1 MYEDGP
7 GPGRLAGVTSPDRA
21 GLLDPATHTWLTR
34 HALPGARLHEVD
46 PLPGG
51 FTNDMALLTAQ
62 PAGAPGPE
70 RYVLRRYRPSDS
82 RVPRNTC
89 AVEVAVLGRAA
100 ARTVPVTAVV
110 ASDPHGRATGRPTL
124 LYRFVDG
131 TPLSQVLADGPV
143 SGEARG
149 LGRAVGAVLARI
161 GRVRLPHPGAFGD
174 ASLVPAPEEAV
185 PLGDL
190 PGFVDR
196 CLATAPADGPLSG
209 TDAAVLRALARRGPR
224 ALAAVSGERS
234 LVHCDFNPKNVLV
247 ERCAGQWAVAAV
259 LDWELAF
266 SGSPLFDVGNMLRF
280 AHEYPPAFTTGFLQ
294 GFRGGNGRLPRD
306 WRQLS
311 RTLDLFALADILT
324 APPDPAYFT
333 RARTALHKAAA
344 HRLTEAGTDA
354 SRR

>member
-1 MYEDGP
+1 MT
-7 GPGRLAGVTSPDRA
+7 RPDPV
-21 GLLDPATHTWLTR
+21 GLLDPATHAWLTR

-62 PAGAPGPE
+62 PADAPVVE
-70 RYVLRRYRPSDS
+70 RYVLRRYRPSSS

-100 ARTVPVTAVV
+100 DSTVPVTAVV
-110 ASDPHGRATGRPTL
+110 AADPHGRATGRPTL

-143 SGEARG
+143 SGEARA

-161 GRVRLPHPGAFGD
+161 GRVRLPRPGAFGD
-174 ASLVPAPEEAV
+174 SSLVPTPDGAD

-196 CLATAPADGPLSG
+196 CLATSVADGPLSG
-209 TDAAVLRALARRGPR
+209 TDAAVLRDLARRGPR
-224 ALAAVSGERS
+224 ALAAVAGERS

-247 ERCAGQWAVAAV
+247 QRQDGQWAVAAV

-280 AHEYPPAFTTGFLQ
+280 AHEYPPDFTAGFVE
-294 GFRGGNGRLPRD
+294 GFRDGNGRLPVD
-306 WRQLS
+306 WLRLS

-324 APPDPAYFT
+324 APPDPAYFA
-333 RARTALHKAAA
+333 RARAALRRSAAD
-344 HRLTEAGTDA
+344 RY
-354 SRR
+354 

>member
-1 MYEDGP
+1 MSD
-7 GPGRLAGVTSPDRA
+7 VTRPDPV

-51 FTNDMALLTAQ
+51 FTNDMAVLTAQ
-62 PAGAPGPE
+62 PADAPGTE
-70 RYVLRRYRPSDS
+70 RFVLRRYRPSAS

-100 ARTVPVTAVV
+100 AHTVPVTAVV
-110 ASDPHGRATGRPTL
+110 AADPHGRATGRPTL

-131 TPLSQVLADGPV
+131 TPLSQVLEDGPV
-143 SGEARG
+143 PGEAQA

-161 GRVRLPHPGAFGD
+161 GRVSLPRPGVFGD
-174 ASLVPAPEEAV
+174 SSLVPPPDGAA

-190 PGFVDR
+190 PGFVDH
-196 CLATAPADGPLSG
+196 CLATAAAGGPLSG
-209 TDAAVLRALARRGPR
+209 TDRAELRAQARRGPR
-224 ALAAVSGERS
+224 ALAAVAGERS
-234 LVHCDFNPKNVLV
+234 LVHSDFNPKNVLV
-247 ERCAGQWAVAAV
+247 HRRAGQWAVAAV

-280 AHEYPPAFTTGFLQ
+280 AHEYPPAFTAGFIE
-294 GFRGGNGRLPRD
+294 GFRGGNGRLPAD
-306 WRQLS
+306 WLRLS

-324 APPDPAYFT
+324 APPDRAYFV
-333 RARTALHKAAA
+333 RARAVLRRSAAD
-344 HRLTEAGTDA
+344 RY
-354 SRR
+354 

>member
-1 MYEDGP
+1 MTRP
-7 GPGRLAGVTSPDRA
+7 GPV
-21 GLLDPATHTWLTR
+21 GLLDPATHAWLTR

-62 PAGAPGPE
+62 PADAPGAE
-70 RYVLRRYRPSDS
+70 RYVLRRYRPSGS

-89 AVEVAVLGRAA
+89 AVEIAVLGRAA

-110 ASDPHGRATGRPTL
+110 AADPHGRATGRPTL

-131 TPLSQVLADGPV
+131 TPLSEVLADGPV
-143 SGEARG
+143 SGEARA

-161 GRVRLPHPGAFGD
+161 GRVRLPRPGVFGD
-174 ASLVPAPEEAV
+174 SSLVPAPDGAA

-196 CLATAPADGPLSG
+196 CLATAAVDGPLSG

-224 ALAAVSGERS
+224 ALAAVAGERS

-247 ERCAGQWAVAAV
+247 QRRAGQWAVAAV

-280 AHEYPPAFTTGFLQ
+280 AHEYPPAFTVGFVEGFL
-294 GFRGGNGRLPRD
+294 GGNGRLPGD
-306 WRQLS
+306 WLRLS

-324 APPDPAYFT
+324 APPDPAYFA
-333 RARTALHKAAA
+333 RARAVLCRSAAE
-344 HRLTEAGTDA
+344 RY
-354 SRR
+354 

>member
-1 MYEDGP
+1 MT
-7 GPGRLAGVTSPDRA
+7 RPDPV
-21 GLLDPATHTWLTR
+21 GLLDPATHAWLTR

-62 PAGAPGPE
+62 PADAPGAE
-70 RYVLRRYRPSDS
+70 RYVLRRYRPSGS

-100 ARTVPVTAVV
+100 ASTVPVTTVV
-110 ASDPHGRATGRPTL
+110 AADPHGRATGRPTL

-131 TPLSQVLADGPV
+131 TPLSQVLTDGPV
-143 SGEARG
+143 RGEARA

-161 GRVRLPHPGAFGD
+161 GRVRLPRPGAFED
-174 ASLVPAPEEAV
+174 SSLVPAPGGAA

-196 CLATAPADGPLSG
+196 CLATSAADGPLSG
-209 TDAAVLRALARRGPR
+209 TDAAALRALARRGPR
-224 ALAAVSGERS
+224 ALAAVAGERS

-247 ERCAGQWAVAAV
+247 QRSGGQWVVAAV

-280 AHEYPPAFTTGFLQ
+280 AHEYPPAFTAGFIE
-294 GFRGGNGRLPRD
+294 GFRDGNGRLPVD
-306 WRQLS
+306 WQRLS

-324 APPDPAYFT
+324 APPDPAYFA
-333 RARTALHKAAA
+333 RARAALC
-344 HRLTEAGTDA
+344 RSA
-354 SRR
+354 SDRH

>member
-1 MYEDGP
+1 MT
-7 GPGRLAGVTSPDRA
+7 RPDPV
-21 GLLDPATHTWLTR
+21 GFLDPATHAWLTR
-34 HALPGARLHEVD
+34 QALPGARLHDVD

-51 FTNDMALLTAQ
+51 FTNDMAVLTAESADV
-62 PAGAPGPE
+62 PGAE
-70 RYVLRRYRPSDS
+70 RYVLRRYRPSGS

-100 ARTVPVTAVV
+100 ASTVPVTAVV
-110 ASDPHGRATGRPTL
+110 AADPHGRATGRPTL

-143 SGEARG
+143 SGEARA

-161 GRVRLPHPGAFGD
+161 GRVRLPRPGAFGD
-174 ASLVPAPEEAV
+174 SSLVPTPDGAA

-196 CLATAPADGPLSG
+196 CLATSAADGPLSG
-209 TDAAVLRALARRGPR
+209 TDAAVLRDLARRGPR
-224 ALAAVSGERS
+224 ALAAVAGERS

-247 ERCAGQWAVAAV
+247 QRHNGQWAVAAV

-280 AHEYPPAFTTGFLQ
+280 AHEYPPAFTAGFVE
-294 GFRGGNGRLPRD
+294 GFREGNGRLPVD
-306 WRQLS
+306 WLRLS

-324 APPDPAYFT
+324 APPDPAYFA
-333 RARTALHKAAA
+333 RARAALRRSAAD
-344 HRLTEAGTDA
+344 RY
-354 SRR
+354 

>member
-1 MYEDGP
+1 MT
-7 GPGRLAGVTSPDRA
+7 RPDPV
-21 GLLDPATHTWLTR
+21 GLLDPATHAWLTR
-34 HALPGARLHEVD
+34 YALPGARLHEVD

-62 PAGAPGPE
+62 PADAPGAE
-70 RYVLRRYRPSDS
+70 RYVLRRYRPSGS

-89 AVEVAVLGRAA
+89 AVEMAVLGRAA

-110 ASDPHGRATGRPTL
+110 AADAHGRATGRPTL

-149 LGRAVGAVLARI
+149 LGRAVGGVLARI
-161 GRVRLPHPGAFGD
+161 GRVRLPRPGVFGD
-174 ASLVPAPEEAV
+174 SSLVPAPDEAA

-196 CLATAPADGPLSG
+196 CLATAAADGPLSG

-224 ALAAVSGERS
+224 ALAAVAGERS

-247 ERCAGQWAVAAV
+247 QRRAGQWAVAAV

-280 AHEYPPAFTTGFLQ
+280 AHEYPPAFTTGFVE
-294 GFRGGNGRLPRD
+294 GFRGGNGRLPGNWLR
-306 WRQLS
+306 LS

-333 RARTALHKAAA
+333 RARAVLRRSAAE
-344 HRLTEAGTDA
+344 RY
-354 SRR
+354 

>member
-1 MYEDGP
+1 MT
-7 GPGRLAGVTSPDRA
+7 RPDPV
-21 GLLDPATHTWLTR
+21 GLLDPATHAWLTR
-34 HALPGARLHEVD
+34 HALPGACLHEVE

-62 PAGAPGPE
+62 PAGAPGAE
-70 RYVLRRYRPSDS
+70 RYVLRRYRPSGS

-89 AVEVAVLGRAA
+89 AVEVAVLVRAA

-131 TPLSQVLADGPV
+131 IPLSQVLADGPAR
-143 SGEARG
+143 GEARD
-149 LGRAVGAVLARI
+149 LGRAVGAVLALI
-161 GRVRLPHPGAFGD
+161 GRVRLPRPGAFGD
-174 ASLVPAPEEAV
+174 SSLVPAPDDAA

-196 CLATAPADGPLSG
+196 CLATAAADGPLSC
-209 TDAAVLRALARRGPR
+209 TDAAVLRALAGRGPR
-224 ALAAVSGERS
+224 ALAAVAGERS
-234 LVHCDFNPKNVLV
+234 LVHCDFNPKNLLV
-247 ERCAGQWAVAAV
+247 ERRAGQWAVAAV

-280 AHEYPPAFTTGFLQ
+280 AHEYPPSFTAGFVE
-294 GFRGGNGRLPRD
+294 GFRGGSGRLPGD
-306 WRQLS
+306 WLRLS

-324 APPDPAYFT
+324 APPDPAYFART
-333 RARTALHKAAA
+333 RAVLHRAA
-344 HRLTEAGTDA
+344 TD
-354 SRR
+354 RY

>member
-1 MYEDGP
+1 MT
-7 GPGRLAGVTSPDRA
+7 RPDPV
-21 GLLDPATHTWLTR
+21 GLLDPATRAWLTR

-62 PAGAPGPE
+62 PADAPGAE
-70 RYVLRRYRPSDS
+70 RYVLRRYRPSGS

-100 ARTVPVTAVV
+100 AGTVPVTAVV
-110 ASDPHGRATGRPTL
+110 AADPHGRVTGRPTL

-131 TPLSQVLADGPV
+131 TPLSQVLADGPA
-143 SGEARG
+143 SGEARA

-161 GRVRLPHPGAFGD
+161 GRVRLPRPGTFGD
-174 ASLVPAPEEAV
+174 SSLVPAPDGAA

-190 PGFVDR
+190 PGFVER
-196 CLATAPADGPLSG
+196 CLATSAADGPLSR
-209 TDAAVLRALARRGPR
+209 TDAAALRALARRGPR
-224 ALAAVSGERS
+224 ALAAVAGERS

-247 ERCAGQWAVAAV
+247 QRRHGQWAVAAV

-280 AHEYPPAFTTGFLQ
+280 AHEYPPAFTAGFVD
-294 GFRGGNGRLPRD
+294 GFRGGNGRLPVD
-306 WRQLS
+306 WLRLS

-324 APPDPAYFT
+324 APPDPAYFA
-333 RARTALHKAAA
+333 RARAVLCRSAAD
-344 HRLTEAGTDA
+344 RN
-354 SRR
+354 

>member
-1 MYEDGP
+1 MT
-7 GPGRLAGVTSPDRA
+7 RPDPV
-21 GLLDPATHTWLTR
+21 GLLDPATRAWLTR
-34 HALPGARLHEVD
+34 HALPGAHLHGVD
-46 PLPGG
+46 SLPGG

-62 PAGAPGPE
+62 HADAPGAE
-70 RYVLRRYRPSDS
+70 RYVLRRYRPSGS

-100 ARTVPVTAVV
+100 ASTVPVTTVV
-110 ASDPHGRATGRPTL
+110 AADPHGRATGRPTL

-131 TPLSQVLADGPV
+131 IPLSHVLADGPV
-143 SGEARG
+143 SGEARA

-161 GRVRLPHPGAFGD
+161 GRVRLPRPGAFGD
-174 ASLVPAPEEAV
+174 SSLVPAPGGAA

-196 CLATAPADGPLSG
+196 CLATSAADGPLSG
-209 TDAAVLRALARRGPR
+209 TDAAALRALARRGPR
-224 ALAAVSGERS
+224 ALAAVAGERS

-247 ERCAGQWAVAAV
+247 QRCSGQWTVAAV

-280 AHEYPPAFTTGFLQ
+280 AHEYPPAFTAGFVE
-294 GFRGGNGRLPRD
+294 GFRDGNGRLPVD
-306 WRQLS
+306 WQRLS

-324 APPDPAYFT
+324 APPDPAYFA
-333 RARTALHKAAA
+333 RARAVLCRSAA
-344 HRLTEAGTDA
+344 D
-354 SRR
+354 RR

>member
-1 MYEDGP
+1 MHEEGP
-7 GPGRLAGVTSPDRA
+7 GPGSLADVTRPEPV

-34 HALPGARLHEVD
+34 HALPGARLYEVE

-51 FTNDMALLTAQ
+51 FTNDMTLLRAR
-62 PAGAPGPE
+62 PAGASDIE
-70 RYVLRRYRPSDS
+70 RYVLRRHRPGGG

-100 ARTVPVTAVV
+100 SRTVPVTAVV
-110 ASDPHGRATGRPTL
+110 AADPHGRATGRPTL

-131 TPLSQVLADGPV
+131 LPLSQVLADGPA
-143 SGEARG
+143 SGEARD

-161 GRVRLPHPGAFGD
+161 GEVRLPRSGAFGD
-174 ASLVPAPEEAV
+174 SSLVPDPDGAA

-196 CLATAPADGPLSG
+196 CLATAAANGPLDSA
-209 TDAAVLRALARRGPR
+209 DAAVLGDLARQGPQV
-224 ALAAVSGERS
+224 LAAVAGERS
-234 LVHCDFNPKNVLV
+234 LVHCDFNPKNLLV
-247 ERCAGQWAVAAV
+247 ERRAGRWEVAAV

-280 AHEYPPAFTTGFLQ
+280 SHEYPPAFAAGFVD
-294 GFRGGNGRLPRD
+294 GFRGGNGRLPDD
-306 WRQLS
+306 WLRIS

-324 APPDPAYFT
+324 APPDPAYFA
-333 RARTALHKAAA
+333 RARAALHRAAA
-344 HRLTEAGTDA
+344 DGY
-354 SRR
+354 